1 MSSLPTAKAT
11 EKEQKG
17 NKEDNFSPFLR
28 SAGWKEE

>member
-11 EKEQKG
+11 EKEHKG

-28 SAGWKEE
+28 SAG